1 MEVSGSPPGEGWRS
15 VRLEFMDDLHAVT
28 VLLRLGSDV
37 HIEAS
42 DDIRAKLLDHIDQIA
57 TLYRS

>member
-1 MEVSGSPPGEGWRS
+1 
-15 VRLEFMDDLHAVT
+15 MDDLHAVT

-37 HIEAS
+37 RIEAP
-42 DDIRAKLLDHIDQIA
+42 DDNKAKLLDHIDQVA

>member
-1 MEVSGSPPGEGWRS
+1 MDVSGNPPGEGWRPE
-15 VRLEFMDDLHAVT
+15 RLEFMDDLHAVA

-37 HIEAS
+37 RVEAPA
-42 DDIRAKLLDHIDQIA
+42 DIKGRLLDHIAQVA

>member
-1 MEVSGSPPGEGWRS
+1 MAARA
-15 VRLEFMDDLHAVT
+15 LEFMDALHAVT

-37 HIEAS
+37 RVEAPAN
-42 DDIRAKLLDHIDQIA
+42 IKGRLLDHLDQIA